1 MDSTLLPI
9 DAGPLTVCVQAVPTG
24 MMGVSSDPVGVFVT
38 FTIKVW
44 WCLVFIVCYIYMFHL
59 ISLLYVHVN
68 EFVWYDSF
76 C

>member
-1 MDSTLLPI
+1 MGYDEDGLDDVDSTLLPI

-44 WCLVFIVCYIYMFHL
+44 WCLVFIVCYIYVSSNF
-59 ISLLYVHVN
+59 SPVRP
-68 EFVWYDSF
+68 